1 MASSYT
7 SYENSTPPDIPSPF
21 TSSTSASHQASS
33 STAQPPPSSYH
44 QQPQDYRSNLPPPPP
59 EDRQLPSKSR
69 STHHQAREHQK
80 FRILRKGKEK
90 ERRQNS
96 NDLAGDDDEDWTIEG
111 RPGAEPVQPYGYTSS
126 TGRRSV
132 DVYRPPDAANGTPHD
147 ITQSMEILAP
157 EEPEKDKEKD
167 KKEKRSKGRGIVK
180 KTSRL
185 FSRDKDKSPE
195 IETSTST
202 SRANGAS
209 TLGTTPASRQTSYS
223 SAHSS
228 DSQVTTSGSTRS
240 HNHVTNL
247 TRPISQQSRNK
258 SPLERQSHSR
268 RASQDSTNSWRAPPH
283 SVRSGSSSFHDSLTD
298 IGVPIPSR
306 QGSHMSASVP
316 GLSRHALPQPGPSQP
331 PSSTARSPDNFPSRM
346 STWFSHLLPSSSTS
360 TIQEGSIPSPPP
372 NESSQHLPPS
382 PLRKP
387 PSAAASF
394 LNAARQRAVDGVR
407 HLLDSEAQPD
417 KCPDPIWVMGVGHPG
432 WRPTTPNRSPGTS
445 FLPDLSDN
453 GSYVEERRNSASS
466 STGKPSPPSKHD
478 SGALRPSAWSRRQK
492 EQYNSQ
498 AGGEGTTSPPAK
510 GFSNLFT
517 ASTLSLA
524 LPTSMT
530 SGSPG
535 KESEKKSVTDSP
547 GKGKKDKKEKE
558 VLRWPDEFYTDFRSR
573 IWCTYRSQYAPI
585 LSIPNDLLIPTP
597 EAYYSA
603 FGPPADL
610 LPEPEVR
617 NPSPVSVPG
626 SLPSRPSQAGWSWS
640 RPAEERGLT
649 SDAGWG
655 CMLRTGQSVLANAL
669 IHLHL
674 GRDWRLPL
682 DQPASVPTNTV
693 ELADLQNYA
702 EYVKI
707 LSWFLDDPSPLC
719 PFSVH
724 RMALIGKELG
734 KEVGEW
740 FGPSTAAGA
749 LKTLTNSFAPC
760 KLAVATATD
769 SIIYR
774 SDVYIASNLPSE
786 GWDGWPS
793 VPKPRRSSAS
803 TTQSTAWGEKAV
815 LVLIGIRLGLDGVN
829 PIYYDSIKTLFTF
842 PQSVGIAGGRPSSS
856 YYFVGS
862 QANSLFYLDP
872 HFTRPAIPLEVP
884 PRPTAVPT
892 LPCPPARSNAQETPE
907 EDPVVVDPLEAS
919 GGLSSGPPYTLDVV
933 DVDDIS
939 SQSASEDGSDI
950 SSSPSTRVRRAK
962 RTSKAAKRLGAK
974 GVTPPRPR
982 PGPVHAP
989 SPPIEPTQPDT
1000 FSPSPT
1006 PSASVPG
1013 THNPLDPLP
1022 VDPSVKWY
1030 ANAYPEAALRTF
1042 HCEKVKKMPLS
1053 GLDPSMLLGFLV
1065 KDEADWEDFVE
1076 RTNKLPHKIFTI
1088 QDEPPS
1094 WDVDSDV
1101 GFESVSSEPEHESV
1115 PRHEVDE
1122 PPLDDEEIDGITI
1135 QTSRH
1140 HTDAPPPHSQ
1150 KLDNDLEEEEGTELG
1165 HPRTSTA
1172 EDEKRISTSTTV
1184 PAIDIAQRVGKLDI
1198 GDQDDESWVE
1208 ESGGTPASQRPV
1220 LVERPTE
1227 PPSPTPVPVR
1237 QDKATWPLSTSPT
1250 NHLTTTTTTTTKI
1263 DEYDNDEGLNKQEQE
1278 QGKGHGQKTA
1288 PWPTRPHPAPVPHRM
1303 RTESWVDPGSGGK
1316 EAPNGMS
1323 ML

>member
-7 SYENSTPPDIPSPF
+7 SYENSTPPDIPAPF
-21 TSSTSASHQASS
+21 TNPASAPATSHQASS
-33 STAQPPPSSYH
+33 STNPPSSYYH
-44 QQPQDYRSNLPPPPP
+44 QQQPHDYRSTLPPP
-59 EDRQLPSKSR
+59 LPTDSQPTSKIKP
-69 STHHQAREHQK
+69 THHQAREHHQK
-80 FRILRKGKEK
+80 FKLLRKGKEK
-90 ERRQNS
+90 ERRQDS
-96 NDLAGDDDEDWTIEG
+96 NEGTGDDDGWMIEG
-111 RPGAEPVQPYGYTSS
+111 RPSAESVPQYGYTPSA
-126 TGRRSV
+126 GRRSV
-132 DVYRPPDAANGTPHD
+132 DVYRPPELENGASHD
-147 ITQSMEILAP
+147 ITQTMEVLAQ
-157 EEPEKDKEKD
+157 EGSDREKEKD

-185 FSRDKDKSPE
+185 FGRDKDKSPE
-195 IETSTST
+195 VDAFTSV
-202 SRANGAS
+202 NGGARPNGIS
-209 TLGTTPASRQTSYS
+209 SLGTTPGSRQTSYS

-228 DSQVTTSGSTRS
+228 DSQVTTSGSIRS
-240 HNHVTNL
+240 HNHLPSL
-247 TRPISQQSRNK
+247 TRPISHQSRNR

-268 RASQDSTNSWRAPPH
+268 RASQDSTSSWRAPSH
-283 SVRSGSSSFHDSLTD
+283 SVRSGSSPLHDSSND
-298 IGVPIPSR
+298 VGVPIPSR

-331 PSSTARSPDNFPSRM
+331 SSVTARSPDNFPSRM
-346 STWFSHLLPSSSTS
+346 STWFSHLLPSSSTA

-372 NESSQHLPPS
+372 TETSPHLPPS

-432 WRPTTPNRSPGTS
+432 WRPSTPNRSPGTS
-445 FLPDLSDN
+445 FLPDLSDA
-453 GSYVEERRNSASS
+453 VPHAEERRGSGS
-466 STGKPSPPSKHD
+466 STGRPSPPSKHD
-478 SGALRPSAWSRRQK
+478 AGGLRPSAWSRKQK
-492 EQYNSQ
+492 EQYGGPI
-498 AGGEGTTSPPAK
+498 AGEASTPPPAK

-524 LPTSMT
+524 LPTSMA
-530 SGSPG
+530 SGSPS
-535 KESEKKSVTDSP
+535 KESEKKGLTDSP

-585 LSIPNDLLIPTP
+585 LSIPDNLLIPAP
-597 EAYYSA
+597 QA
-603 FGPPADL
+603 
-610 LPEPEVR
+610 
-617 NPSPVSVPG
+617 

-682 DQPASVPTNTV
+682 DKPSSSPTNRV
-693 ELADLQNYA
+693 ELTDLQNYA

-749 LKTLTNSFAPC
+749 LKTLTNAFAPC
-760 KLAVATATD
+760 GLAVATATD

-774 SDVYIASNLPSE
+774 SDVYVASNLPSE
-786 GWDGWPS
+786 GWDGRPDA
-793 VPKPRRSSAS
+793 PKPRKSSSS
-803 TTQSTAWGEKAV
+803 TTKSTTWGEKAV
-815 LVLIGIRLGLDGVN
+815 LILIGIRLGLDGVN
-829 PIYYDSIKTLFTF
+829 PIYYDSIKALFTF

-872 HFTRPAIPLEVP
+872 HFTRPAIPLEIP
-884 PRPTAVPT
+884 PAPTAAVSSPHSPSGGT
-892 LPCPPARSNAQETPE
+892 TQDAPE

-919 GGLSSGPPYTLDVV
+919 AEHSSGPTYALDVV
-933 DVDDIS
+933 HVDDIS
-939 SQSASEDGSDI
+939 SQSESEGESNI
-950 SSSPSTRVRRAK
+950 SSSPSTRVRRPR
-962 RTSKAAKRLGAK
+962 RTSKAAKRLIAK

-982 PGPVHAP
+982 PAAPVRAP
-989 SPPIEPTQPDT
+989 SPPAELTQHDA
-1000 FSPSPT
+1000 FSPASPST
-1006 PSASVPG
+1006 SAPT

-1065 KDEADWEDFVE
+1065 KDEADWDDFVD
-1076 RTNKLPHKIFTI
+1076 RANKLPHKIFTI

-1101 GFESVSSEPEHESV
+1101 GFESVSSEPEYGPEANAD
-1115 PRHEVDE
+1115 VDE
-1122 PPLDDEEIDGITI
+1122 PPLDDEEIEGVPVQSSRQNTTKASRSNGRNDG
-1135 QTSRH
+1135 
-1140 HTDAPPPHSQ
+1140 D
-1150 KLDNDLEEEEGTELG
+1150 EEEEQTTALG
-1165 HPRTSTA
+1165 YSQSTV
-1172 EDEKRISTSTTV
+1172 DEKRISTSTTV
-1184 PAIDIAQRVGKLDI
+1184 PAIDIAQRADSLKI

-1227 PPSPTPVPVR
+1227 PPSPIPVR
-1237 QDKATWPLSTSPT
+1237 QEKAAWPLPSDITTSPT
-1250 NHLTTTTTTTTKI
+1250 DYITTSMRANEKAYEFGI
-1263 DEYDNDEGLNKQEQE
+1263 
-1278 QGKGHGQKTA
+1278 TA
-1288 PWPTRPHPAPVPHRM
+1288 QTEHEHDQVAPTLWPIRPHPAPVPHRM
-1303 RTESWVDPGSGGK
+1303 RTESWVDPGSGGE

>member
-21 TSSTSASHQASS
+21 TNSASTSAPYQASS
-33 STAQPPPSSYH
+33 SSGHPPSSYQP
-44 QQPQDYRSNLPPPPP
+44 QQPHDYRSNLPSPPPP
-59 EDRQLPSKSR
+59 ADRQLVQKNRPS
-69 STHHQAREHQK
+69 HHQAREHQK
-80 FRILRKGKEK
+80 FRLLRKGKEK
-90 ERRQNS
+90 EHRRNS
-96 NDLAGDDDEDWTIEG
+96 NDVGADDEDWTIEG
-111 RPGAEPVQPYGYTSS
+111 PPGSEKDPHHGYTPSA
-126 TGRRSV
+126 GRRSV
-132 DVYRPPDAANGTPHD
+132 DVSRSSQAENGVTHD
-147 ITQSMEILAP
+147 HAETMEILAP
-157 EEPEKDKEKD
+157 EEPEKDKEK
-167 KKEKRSKGRGIVK
+167 KEKRSKSRGIVK

-185 FSRDKDKSPE
+185 FGRDKDKSPE
-195 IETSTST
+195 VETSRSS
-202 SRANGAS
+202 SRPNGAS
-209 TLGTTPASRQTSYS
+209 SLGAGPSSRQTSYS

-240 HNHVTNL
+240 HNHFANL
-247 TRPISQQSRNK
+247 TRPPSHQSRNR
-258 SPLERQSHSR
+258 SPLERQSHTR
-268 RASQDSTNSWRAPPH
+268 RASQDSTTSWRAPSR
-283 SVRSGSSSFHDSLTD
+283 SVRSGSSSLHDASPSSD

-306 QGSHMSASVP
+306 QGSQMSASVP

-331 PSSTARSPDNFPSRM
+331 PSATARSPDNFPSRM

-360 TIQEGSIPSPPP
+360 TIQEGSISPPP
-372 NESSQHLPPS
+372 PAESSQHLPPS

-407 HLLDSEAQPD
+407 HLLDTEAQPD

-432 WRPTTPNRSPGTS
+432 WRPSTPNRSPGTS
-445 FLPDLSDN
+445 FLPDLSDST
-453 GSYVEERRNSASS
+453 SYAEERRGSGST
-466 STGKPSPPSKHD
+466 TGKASPPSKHD
-478 SGALRPSAWSRRQK
+478 PGALRPSAWSRKQK
-492 EQYNSQ
+492 EQSGSQ
-498 AGGEGTTSPPAK
+498 AGGEAATSPPAK

-524 LPTSMT
+524 LPASMT
-530 SGSPG
+530 TGSPS
-535 KESEKKSVTDSP
+535 KDSEKRSVTDSP

-558 VLRWPDEFYTDFRSR
+558 VFRWPDEFYTDFRSR

-597 EAYYSA
+597 EAYFSA
-603 FGPPADL
+603 FGPPSDL
-610 LPEPEVR
+610 LPDPEVR
-617 NPSPVSVPG
+617 NPSPVSAPG
-626 SLPSRPSQAGWSWS
+626 SLPTRPSQAGWSWS
-640 RPAEERGLT
+640 RPPEERGLT

-674 GRDWRLPL
+674 GRDWRLPIDKPSL
-682 DQPASVPTNTV
+682 VPTNTV

-760 KLAVATATD
+760 NLAVATATD

-774 SDVYIASNLPSE
+774 SDVYVASNFTSE
-786 GWDGWPS
+786 GWDGRPS
-793 VPKPRRSSAS
+793 VPKQRRSSAS
-803 TTQSTAWGEKAV
+803 TTKSTTWGEKAV

-829 PIYYDSIKTLFTF
+829 PIYYDSIKALFTF

-872 HFTRPAIPLEVP
+872 HFTRPAIPLEI
-884 PRPTAVPT
+884 
-892 LPCPPARSNAQETPE
+892 PPAPSAPPTSPQPSCRTDRGIAE
-907 EDPVVVDPLEAS
+907 EDPVVVDSPELPS
-919 GGLSSGPPYTLDVV
+919 DISSGPPYTLDVV

-939 SQSASEDGSDI
+939 SQSESESESDI
-950 SSSPSTRVRRAK
+950 SSSPSTRVRRGK
-962 RTSKAAKRLGAK
+962 RTSKAAKRLSAK

-982 PGPVHAP
+982 PTTVLAPTPPTDPV
-989 SPPIEPTQPDT
+989 QPDT
-1000 FSPSPT
+1000 FSPSPQT
-1006 PSASVPG
+1006 APIPT

-1030 ANAYPEAALRTF
+1030 ANAYPETALRTF

-1076 RTNKLPHKIFTI
+1076 RTNRLPHKIFTI

-1101 GFESVSSEPEHESV
+1101 GFESVSSEPEHEME
-1115 PRHEVDE
+1115 PKPEVAE
-1122 PPLDDEEIDGITI
+1122 PPLDDEEIDGVPIRS
-1135 QTSRH
+1135 SRQ
-1140 HTDAPPPHSQ
+1140 PHSQ
-1150 KLDNDLEEEEGTELG
+1150 LSPSKKLNDDDEDEDEEVGTELG
-1165 HPRTSTA
+1165 HSRATM
-1172 EDEKRISTSTTV
+1172 DEKRISTSTTV
-1184 PAIDIAQRVGKLDI
+1184 PAIDIAQRVGKLDV

-1227 PPSPTPVPVR
+1227 PPSPIPVR
-1237 QDKATWPLSTSPT
+1237 QEKASWPPSTSNASAVTDASPT
-1250 NHLTTTTTTTTKI
+1250 NHTTTMNI
-1263 DEYDNDEGLNKQEQE
+1263 
-1278 QGKGHGQKTA
+1278 HGNAPAVAPLGYAAAPTPM
-1288 PWPTRPHPAPVPHRM
+1288 PWPTRPHPAPVPHRT
-1303 RTESWVDPGSGGK
+1303 RTESWVDPGPGGK